1 MKMVRGDL
9 LKLAL
14 DGHFDVIVH
23 GCNCQCVMG
32 AGIALAIRNAFP
44 EAFTADCATA
54 KGDRN
59 KLGAISIASV
69 QRSGHSLVIVNGYTQ
84 FHWRGR
90 GVLVDYEAVRSV
102 MRHVKMSFS
111 GKRIGYPKIGAGL
124 AGGDWV
130 QIATI
135 VDEELDGEDHALVE
149 YAI

>member
-1 MKMVRGDL
+1 MKTVRGDL

-44 EAFTADCATA
+44 EAFAADCATR
-54 KGDRN
+54 KGDRT
-59 KLGAISIASV
+59 KLGAISIAAV
-69 QRSGHSLVIVNGYTQ
+69 ERNGLPLVIVYGYTQ

-102 MRHVKMSFS
+102 MRHVKNSFH

-124 AGGDWV
+124 AGGDWR
-130 QIATI
+130 QIAAI
-135 VDEELDGEDHALVE
+135 VDEELDGEDHTFVE
-149 YAI
+149 YAV

>member
-1 MKMVRGDL
+1 MKTVRGDL

-44 EAFTADCATA
+44 EAFVADCATA

-59 KLGAISIASV
+59 KLGEISVASV
-69 QRSGHSLVIVNGYTQ
+69 ERSGRFLVIVNGYTQ

-102 MRHVKMSFS
+102 MRQVKTSFP

-135 VDEELDGEDHALVE
+135 VDEELDDEDHTFVE
-149 YAI
+149 YAA